1 MWAISDNKKD
11 CPKKKITHWAK
22 IRPSINPV
30 SHLVPGCELCLFSR
44 KICLQGKKNE
54 EIFLLIFFLNA
65 FC

>member
-30 SHLVPGCELCLFSR
+30 SHLVPGCE
-44 KICLQGKKNE
+44 ICLQGKKNE